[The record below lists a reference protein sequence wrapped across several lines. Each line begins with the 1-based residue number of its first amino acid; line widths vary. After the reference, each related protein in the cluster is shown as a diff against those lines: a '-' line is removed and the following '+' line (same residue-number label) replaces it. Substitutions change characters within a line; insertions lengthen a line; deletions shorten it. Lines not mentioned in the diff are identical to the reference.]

1 MTFLRVLR
9 RVFFMHPSEELSVVQ
24 RARCRGPSTASRQI
38 ASQPA
43 SQNSACMI
51 THRSEKFSRFLC
63 MQCMHAG
70 CLPGW
75 RRKWSDRLTLTRA
88 RAGSRGP
95 VAKTDARIV
104 FLVQFRSRMATRRL
118 QSVFFLPH
126 TSARAKG
133 WVDQAPRASREH
145 RPRTHSVERS
155 ALADDDLF
163 TYM

>member
-1 MTFLRVLR
+1 
-9 RVFFMHPSEELSVVQ
+9 MHPSEELAVVQ
-24 RARCRGPSTASRQI
+24 RARCRGPSVAAAASQPA

-88 RAGSRGP
+88 RAGSRRP
-95 VAKTDARIV
+95 VPKLMRASCTSSNFGSRKVPPAPPGSKIEKNHGRCAERYSTVDFWIMYKNLQIHAMRATFHIV
-104 FLVQFRSRMATRRL
+104 F
-118 QSVFFLPH
+118 SV
-126 TSARAKG
+126 RI
-133 WVDQAPRASREH
+133 
-145 RPRTHSVERS
+145 
-155 ALADDDLF
+155 
-163 TYM
+163 